1 MARYLMLRRSAKAD
15 EDSAKAEHHHHH
27 HHHYEKGVTGND
39 DIANIQSAKTAM
51 VGMDAYPKEWASYGT
66 SAGGLMQVV
75 ATEFAAL
82 QAAKNNEDHRLI
94 MKKLDDLSNACAY
107 AMSKM

>member
-1 MARYLMLRRSAKAD
+1 MPKYLMIRRSAKAD
-15 EDSAKAEHHHHH
+15 EEPAKAEHHHHH
-27 HHHYEKGVTGND
+27 HHYEKEVTGND
-39 DIANIQSAKTAM
+39 DLANIQSVKTAM

-82 QAAKNNEDHRLI
+82 QAAKNNEDHRQI

-107 AMSKM
+107 ARSNM